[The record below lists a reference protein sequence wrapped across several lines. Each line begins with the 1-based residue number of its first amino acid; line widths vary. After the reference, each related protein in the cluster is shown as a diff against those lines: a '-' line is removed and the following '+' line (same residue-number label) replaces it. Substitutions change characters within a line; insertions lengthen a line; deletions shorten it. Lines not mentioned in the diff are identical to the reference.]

1 MRRKSTFRRF
11 TGSLCIILA
20 VAFTVYLS
28 VIMIQRI
35 NMVVLKDSYIKIF
48 KYELAICAAFLALAF
63 DIRFGF
69 FTAMRSKFL
78 KFIGWLLRLALVLAV
93 GFVICLGVKIGVSGV
108 VKNPGPA
115 ENVIVLGLAL
125 QNGQP
130 TPDLISR
137 VDSAAKYANAYPTSK
152 FILTGGNPDEN
163 GKTEAAVMR
172 DLLIERGVSDDRL
185 ILEDQAKTTIENFK
199 NVANIINPTLSVVLI
214 TSDYHMDRAVRIAQ
228 DAGFTYIMRR
238 PAPSSQLEYGV
249 NVMWEVVHELDRLK
263 SQIGIHGI

>member
-108 VKNPGPA
+108 VKNTGPA

-137 VDSAAKYANAYPTSK
+137 VDSAAKYANAYPNSK

-172 DLLIERGVSDDRL
+172 DLL
-185 ILEDQAKTTIENFK
+185 TTIENFK

-228 DAGFTYIMRR
+228 DAGFTYVMRR